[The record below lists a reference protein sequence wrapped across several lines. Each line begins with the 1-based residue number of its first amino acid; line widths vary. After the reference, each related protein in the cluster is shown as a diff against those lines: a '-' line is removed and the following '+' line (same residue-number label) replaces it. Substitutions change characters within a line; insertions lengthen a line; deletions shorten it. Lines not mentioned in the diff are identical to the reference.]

1 MTTERLR
8 VGIDGDALRKPM
20 SGVGQYIY
28 QLCRELEA
36 LLPEAELYAYSRLS
50 ADRLALPS
58 TRWVLRQ
65 EQSPVW
71 RKLPSFIWLKTRGA
85 RLCRR
90 DRCLLGRSHATP
102 SLVRAHP
109 HGGYGARPE
118 SPVGP

>member
-36 LLPEAELYAYSRLS
+36 LLPEAELYAYSRLP
-50 ADRLALPS
+50 ADRLDLPS
-58 TRWVLRQ
+58 ARWALRQ
-65 EQSPVW
+65 EQTPLW

-90 DRCLLGRSHATP
+90 DRLGVFWAGRT
-102 SLVRAHP
+102 LHP
-109 HGGYGARPE
+109 HLPAPTQRWPRCTT
-118 SPVGP
+118 